1 MSGNG
6 GNGGSGSNGGG
17 RGGNGGNGRTAG
29 TGGGGGAGGA
39 AGGRAEG
46 TPLYTV
52 KWPKAAAHTT
62 KSVSGVLVEGNLR
75 GQLALHFYN
84 EVRELEPQ
92 VEYMEDGARASPARS
107 VTYVREITDSILLT
121 GATARQLRDVLDEFL
136 SVSPRERPSDP

>member
-6 GNGGSGSNGGG
+6 S
-17 RGGNGGNGRTAG
+17 
-29 TGGGGGAGGA
+29 GGGASS
-39 AGGRAEG
+39 E

-52 KWPKAAAHTT
+52 KWPKADTHET
-62 KSVSGVLVEGNLR
+62 KSVSGVLVESNVR

-84 EVRELEPQ
+84 EVRELEARIG
-92 VEYMEDGARASPARS
+92 YMEDGSRADPPRS

-136 SVSPRERPSDP
+136 SVPQDDRRSED

>member
-6 GNGGSGSNGGG
+6 GNGSNGGG

-29 TGGGGGAGGA
+29 TGGG

-46 TPLYTV
+46 APLYTV

-62 KSVSGVLVEGNLR
+62 KSVSGVLVEGNVR

-107 VTYVREITDSILLT
+107 VTYVREITDSILLA
-121 GATARQLRDVLDEFL
+121 GSTARQLRDVLDEFL